1 MWTACIRPAPAER
14 PGEGFLMSDWIEAER
29 RIERAQQ
36 LLESHRLEEALSEL
50 DAAIAINSNNAIWHA
65 QRGSILEE
73 IDRLEE
79 AAEAYQRALDLEPGD
94 RHMLLALGEVQLE
107 LGRYARAIKV
117 FEQVAK
123 EYPDFEPAYC
133 YRIRAYAEIGQHERA
148 EEMFYL
154 AQQIDDKCPNCF
166 FALGASLFSREQ
178 YDRALFCWNRVI
190 ELEPTYLGANEH
202 IARAY
207 RAKGDLSAAHEAL
220 IREVRNDPGNTD
232 LLFELAEV
240 TLQTGQIAN
249 AAAKFAQIIELDP
262 EHAESHFALG
272 RIWSGLARPDKA
284 IACFEAVQSIVKD
297 GDLPTEFHRYFGEAM
312 MRAKRFPEARKLLEL
327 AAHKEPTDSGIAV
340 LLGDCL
346 FVDDRA
352 AEAAQWY
359 RKAVERDVRN
369 PFAHHKLGLCLY
381 RLSRFTAGL
390 ESCLEAVRLKSDYV
404 PAFRSAAIGCLR
416 ASQWRKAR
424 HLLNEA
430 CRQEPENAE
439 LGKLRSR
446 IWRFQARHILRRM
459 LSAPARLFGSNRRPS
474 A

>member
-1 MWTACIRPAPAER
+1 
-14 PGEGFLMSDWIEAER
+14 MSDWIEAER

-36 LLESHRLEEALSEL
+36 LLESHRLEEALGEL

-107 LGRYARAIKV
+107 LGRYARAIRV
-117 FEQVAK
+117 FDQVAK

-133 YRIRAYAEIGQHERA
+133 YRIRCYAEIGQHERA

-166 FALGASLFSREQ
+166 FALGESLFSREQ

-202 IARAY
+202 MARAH
-207 RAKGDLSAAHEAL
+207 RAKGDLPAAHEAL
-220 IREVRNDPGNTD
+220 VREVRNDPGNTD

-284 IACFEAVQSIVKD
+284 IACYEAVESIAKD
-297 GDLPTEFHRYFGEAM
+297 SGLPPEFHRHYGEAM
-312 MRAKRFPEARKLLEL
+312 MRAKRFPEARKHLEV
-327 AAHKEPTDSGIAV
+327 AAQQDPTDAGVAV

-346 FVDDRA
+346 FVDDQST
-352 AEAAQWY
+352 EAALWY
-359 RKAVERDVRN
+359 RKAVERDARN

-381 RLSRFTAGL
+381 RLSRFAAGL
-390 ESCLEAVRLKSDYV
+390 DSCLEAVRLKSDYV

-416 ASQWRKAR
+416 TSQWRKAR
-424 HLLNEA
+424 QLLTQA

-439 LGKLRSR
+439 LVQLRSR
-446 IWRFQARHILRRM
+446 IWRYQVRYLLRRA
-459 LSAPARLFGSNRRPS
+459 LSVPAYLLGTRK